1 MPTKC
6 GYRSNATL
14 PIYQRTRSVQTY
26 TIEDLNPDAF
36 KRPIYLF
43 NGNVTDK

>member
-1 MPTKC
+1 MV
-6 GYRSNATL
+6 YIFRLIYTL
-14 PIYQRTRSVQTY
+14 
-26 TIEDLNPDAF
+26 EDLNPDAF